1 MNNSVVAISTGRM
14 DRNATRFVDHQKI
27 VLPMY
32 NLNRFVRYSRFV
44 TMDPVAHDIVVLD
57 NVIQAL
63 LFVVYRD
70 QTVFNRI
77 ALNAKIISI

>member
-1 MNNSVVAISTGRM
+1 MN
-14 DRNATRFVDHQKI
+14 
-27 VLPMY
+27 
-32 NLNRFVRYSRFV
+32 
-44 TMDPVAHDIVVLD
+44 PVAHDIVVLD

-63 LFVVYRD
+63 LLVVYRD